1 MLVVGVGDGV
11 VDGHV
16 VVRDRPLD
24 RPPVLSR
31 PMSTVRTTA
40 RRARRSLRMGAAALV
55 SRSGGAVDRRR
66 ALGAL
71 VAVLVLGI
79 LGMHVLASDDTPA
92 NANSSSG
99 ITTMMGT
106 EGRMAGG
113 GAAGQPGDS
122 FQAPVNQTD
131 EAGVQAG
138 TAPGNTFGRPWT
150 HGPGSGHGPDG
161 GMSML
166 MLCAFI
172 LTVALTLLVLAVVG
186 IRRLRLPAAFWPA
199 GARDKILGWA
209 RGTGPPHEWRFSVI
223 RC

>member
-1 MLVVGVGDGV
+1 
-11 VDGHV
+11 
-16 VVRDRPLD
+16 
-24 RPPVLSR
+24 
-31 PMSTVRTTA
+31 MSTVRTTA
-40 RRARRSLRMGAAALV
+40 HRARRSLRVRVAALV
-55 SRSGGAVDRRR
+55 SRSGGGVDHRR

-79 LGMHVLASDDTPA
+79 LGMHALASHGTPA
-92 NANSSSG
+92 TADSSAGMTSMIG
-99 ITTMMGT
+99 M

-122 FQAPVNQTD
+122 FRVHVNQTD

-138 TAPGNTFGRPWT
+138 TAPGQTSGQPSA

-186 IRRLRLPAAFWPA
+186 MRRLRLPAAFWPA
-199 GARDKILGWA
+199 GEPDKILRWA
-209 RGTGPPHEWRFSVI
+209 RGTGPPYEWQFSLI

>member
-1 MLVVGVGDGV
+1 
-11 VDGHV
+11 
-16 VVRDRPLD
+16 
-24 RPPVLSR
+24 
-31 PMSTVRTTA
+31 MSTVRRTA
-40 RRARRSLRMGAAALV
+40 HRARRSLRVRAAALL
-55 SRSGGAVDRRR
+55 SRSGGGVEHRG

-79 LGMHVLASDDTPA
+79 LGMHALASHGTPA
-92 NANSSSG
+92 NADSSSG
-99 ITTMMGT
+99 TTSMIGM

-113 GAAGQPGDS
+113 GADGQPGDS
-122 FQAPVNQTD
+122 FRVHANQTD

-138 TAPGNTFGRPWT
+138 TATGHTYGQPST

-199 GARDKILGWA
+199 GARDKILRWA
-209 RGTGPPHEWRFSVI
+209 RGTGPPHEWQFSVI